1 MKNISYIINGVLA
14 AAVIVLFVLFFTS
27 NKSTQQGQALAFSK
41 NDSTSILPVAYV
53 NVDSLLVNY
62 NFAKDAN
69 ERLMKKLSSTQNSLA
84 TKKRSLDTEQQEFQ
98 RKLQQNVFI
107 SEERAQQEYARIQKL
122 TAEFEAMAQR
132 LENEL
137 GTEQLQ
143 MTNQI
148 SDSIRSCIER
158 YNDEVNYEIIFLNNG
173 HDNIIVSKEKYD
185 ITQVILTK
193 LNERYIPKK

>member
-1 MKNISYIINGVLA
+1 MKNISYIINGGLA